1 MTRFYPLLASL
12 LLLAALL
19 PLGGA
24 AHAADAE
31 VQRAYLEVTPKSR
44 DDLVALLDALEHKLE
59 SEGARTDA
67 PVVIVL
73 HGEEAFAFTRQ
84 GYLENRSLADRAA
97 LLDAY
102 DMIDV
107 RMCETWMNENGLS
120 RGDILP
126 FIDPVPYAP
135 EEIRRLQAE
144 GYQPLGADL

>member
-1 MTRFYPLLASL
+1 ML
-12 LLLAALL
+12 LLVALL
-19 PLGGA
+19 SCAPVQ
-24 AHAADAE
+24 AADAE
-31 VQRAYLEVTPKSR
+31 VQRAYLEVTPESR
-44 DDLVALLDALEHKLE
+44 DDLVALLDALEQKLE
-59 SEGARTDA
+59 SEGAHTDA

-73 HGEEAFAFTRQ
+73 HGDEAFAFTRQ
-84 GYLENRSLADRAA
+84 GYLDNRPLADRAA

-102 DMIDV
+102 NLIEV

-120 RGDILP
+120 RSDILP